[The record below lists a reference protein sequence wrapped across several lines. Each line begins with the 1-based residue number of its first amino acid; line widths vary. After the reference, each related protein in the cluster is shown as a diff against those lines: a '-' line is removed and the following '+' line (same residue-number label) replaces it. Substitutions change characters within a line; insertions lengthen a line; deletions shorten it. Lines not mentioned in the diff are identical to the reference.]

1 LSAAFY
7 KEKMSN
13 LLNTVL
19 DLTAH
24 KVEEWKL
31 KYADQSDKHIN
42 IIKEIADLITNSVQ
56 ACIFGL

>member
-1 LSAAFY
+1 
-7 KEKMSN
+7 MSN

-42 IIKEIADLITNSVQ
+42 IIKEIADLIMNSVQ